1 MTDVLEI
8 QDLGRLRLL
17 RLNRPERKNALNGAL
32 LGGLVKGV
40 REAAADDDVWA
51 IAIIGAG
58 DAFCSGL
65 DMTDQGDRVRAF
77 AAEKETSPG
86 PGYGAYEHHSLL
98 MRIECEKPIV
108 AGINGV
114 AVGGGVA
121 LAMNADI
128 RIAAPSA
135 RFHPGYIRLGASPD
149 LGLSWTLL
157 RAIGYERALRF
168 LLEQRAVPAAEALAL
183 GMVSE
188 VVERDEDLEPRL
200 VEYGTMLT
208 QRAPLAVRQTKRLL
222 VRLEQPTDLAAHLD
236 EEIALALRA
245 LSSQDGAEAIRA
257 MLSRDTPTFTGH

>member
-1 MTDVLEI
+1 MTDVLDI
-8 QDLGRLRLL
+8 QDLGRLRLV

-32 LGGLVKGV
+32 LGGLVSTI
-40 REAAADDDVWA
+40 RAAAADDDVWA
-51 IAIIGAG
+51 IAITGAG

-65 DMTDQGDRVRAF
+65 DMSDQGGRVRAF
-77 AAEKETSPG
+77 AAEKEAAPG
-86 PGYGAYEHHSLL
+86 PGYGSYEHHSLL
-98 MRIECEKPIV
+98 MRVECEKPII
-108 AGINGV
+108 AGINGI

-135 RFHPGYIRLGASPD
+135 GFHPGYIRLGTSPD
-149 LGLSWTLL
+149 LGLTWTLL

-168 LLEQRAVPAAEALAL
+168 LLEQRVVPADEALSL

-188 VVERDEDLEPRL
+188 VVGRDEDLAARL
-200 VEYGTMLT
+200 IEYGTMLT

-222 VRLEQPTDLAAHLD
+222 VSLEQPTDLAAHLD

-257 MLSRDTPTFTGH
+257 MLSRETPTFKGS